1 MKTSN
6 SLSQATVRLLAPLV
20 RLLLRHGV
28 AYGTFADLAKQ
39 VYVDVA
45 TKEFGLPERKQTHSR
60 ISILTGLSRKEVLRV
75 TRLPRLDEP
84 TAVSDYNRAAR
95 VLVGWAHDPRYADK
109 TGSPKP
115 LSIDGDGATF
125 TELVRRH
132 SGDVP
137 ARALLDE
144 LLRLGK
150 VERTEKG
157 EVRLTADAFV
167 PASCDD
173 EKIGILGTDVP
184 FLIGTIDHNMAASPG
199 DRFFQR
205 KTMFDNLTEEAVER
219 LRPEIAALAASFIK
233 QTEKRLAENDRDI
246 SPVVSGTGRRRA
258 GLGIF
263 WFEDDG
269 EPAAPAGSDEAR

>member
-1 MKTSN
+1 MNTIN
-6 SLSQATVRLLAPLV
+6 SLSQATVRLLTPLI

-45 TKEFGLPERKQTHSR
+45 TKEFGLPGRKQTHSR

-84 TAVSDYNRAAR
+84 TAVGDYNRAAR
-95 VLVGWAHDPRYADK
+95 VLVGWAHDPRYADG
-109 TGSPKP
+109 TGSPKSLP
-115 LSIDGDGATF
+115 IEGDGATF
-125 TELVRRH
+125 TDLVRRH

-144 LLRLGK
+144 LIRLGK
-150 VERTEKG
+150 VERTGGG
-157 EVRLTADAFV
+157 EIRLTADAFV
-167 PASCDD
+167 PASCDA

-184 FLIGTIDHNMAASPG
+184 FLIGTIDHNMAVPSG
-199 DRFFQR
+199 DGFFQR
-205 KTMFDNLTEEAVER
+205 KTMFDNLSVEAVER
-219 LRPEIAALAASFIK
+219 LRPEIAARAATFLE
-233 QTEKRLAENDRDI
+233 QTEKRLAQNDRDI
-246 SPVVSGTGRRRA
+246 SPAVSGTGRRRA

-269 EPAAPAGSDEAR
+269 DPVAPTESGEAR